1 MIIPILLGAAVVPV
15 LISAFSVT
23 SSYRAGSFLYGSIA
37 VASLYLLLAGT
48 SVHMVAGD
56 YLALTIDP
64 LSSAF
69 LMVVSTVWALTSF
82 FSIEYDRN
90 SRSNAVSFHLAV
102 LSMMVVMVSG
112 SFPLFLFGWEGMT
125 ISGYLLIG
133 YRKGMNNIPPYV
145 FLVYGELSTLLV
157 MVMGIGMY
165 FESGSMIFSTGPF
178 DQVILFLG
186 IMGFFIKM
194 GVMPFQITEW
204 LPIAHGNASS
214 NGSILFSAA
223 MTTVA
228 LYSIMRFITISE
240 PGNVFGLLIM
250 GIGAFSL
257 LFGSIYSASAE
268 HVKMLPAYSTIENSG
283 AMLIFVGSIIVLES
297 LGQMHIAAFAFAGL
311 MIFAF
316 SHALSKGGLF
326 MFAGVMERSS
336 GSTEIKSYKG
346 GSNSTFY
353 GAGGFLASI
362 SLAGMLPLGGGVGE
376 WMLLETLFV
385 MSILG
390 SLLTSLVSVIV
401 GATAAL
407 GGGISIISMTKI
419 YGFGSRGAHAR
430 KGKEGYMRI
439 SLLAMGASVLLVGL
453 LSTVYLDAIGKMIM
467 EYTGINAGAFVGGAL
482 VVPYG
487 FLISSFSSNGPFGGI
502 SPFFT
507 ALFIFAF
514 AGIPLLLFRNARTR
528 SVTNWNGGLGEED
541 KLHSF
546 AYANSLRLTMRRFY
560 LTTEE
565 SRGTKY
571 SERTFDAFWLVIIFL
586 ARKTVSFSRILGV
599 KIMNSSLM
607 AYVMY
612 IMLAFFAVMI
622 YIIIQP

>member
-1 MIIPILLGAAVVPV
+1 M
-15 LISAFSVT
+15 SVT
-23 SSYRAGSFLYGSIA
+23 NSYRVGTVLYSLIAATAFYALVTGATFSI
-37 VASLYLLLAGT
+37 VVT
-48 SVHMVAGD
+48 N
-56 YLALTIDP
+56 YLAFFVDP
-64 LSSAF
+64 LFSAF
-69 LMVVSTVWALTSF
+69 LLIISTVWAVTSF
-82 FSIEYDRN
+82 FSIEYDRK
-90 SRSNAVSFHLAV
+90 SRPNAISFHLAI
-102 LSMMVVMVSG
+102 LAMMVVLTSG
-112 SFPLFLFGWEGMT
+112 SFPLFLSGWEGMT

-145 FLVYGELSTLLV
+145 FLVYGELSTLLII
-157 MVMGIGMY
+157 VMGVGMY
-165 FESGSMIFSTGPF
+165 FQSGTMIFIAAPYNE
-178 DQVILFLG
+178 VILFLG

-204 LPIAHGNASS
+204 LPIAHGNAST

-228 LYSIMRFITISE
+228 LYSILRFLTISD
-240 PGNVFGLLIM
+240 PGEIFGLLLM

-283 AMLIFVGSIIVLES
+283 AMLIFTGAFIVLGI
-297 LGQMHIAAFAFAGL
+297 LGQMQMATFALAGL
-311 MIFAF
+311 LIFAF
-316 SHALSKGGLF
+316 SHALSKSGIF
-326 MFAGVMERSS
+326 MFAGIMEQSS
-336 GSTEIKSYKG
+336 GATEIKSYHG

-353 GAGGFLASI
+353 GAGGFLNSV

-390 SLLTSLVSVIV
+390 DSVTSLVSIIV

-419 YGFGSRGAHAR
+419 FGFGSRGSHE
-430 KGKEGYMRI
+430 KGKKEGPMRI
-439 SLLAMGASVLLVGL
+439 SLLAMGIGVTLLGAF
-453 LSTVYLDAIGKMIM
+453 STLYVFLVSNMIRG
-467 EYTGINAGAFVGGAL
+467 YTGIAATTIINGAL
-482 VVPYG
+482 VVPHG
-487 FLISSFSSNGPFGGI
+487 FLLTSFSSAGPFGGI
-502 SPFFT
+502 SPLFT
-507 ALFIFAF
+507 ALFIGLFT
-514 AGIPLLLFRNARTR
+514 GILLLSFRGARSRT
-528 SVTNWNGGLGEED
+528 VVNWSGGIEEEN

-565 SRGTKY
+565 RKAGKY

-586 ARKTVSFSRILGV
+586 ARKTVALSRIVGRKV
-599 KIMNSSLM
+599 MNSSLM
-607 AYVMY
+607 AYVLY
-612 IMLAFFAVMI
+612 IMVTFLAVMV
-622 YIIIQP
+622 YIAI